1 MPQPT
6 APLDE
11 ETRLAQQQV
20 DRNVADITH
29 KLLHKTFDPQTDAEL
44 LGELVENFSDSR
56 GLTRMAIAEALAEV
70 GKPASPYLIP
80 AIARHPDP
88 VVRRAAAK
96 TMTLIADRA
105 AIPTLIHA
113 LLNDEDTVV
122 HGSAA
127 GALARMGE
135 EAVPELLSIL
145 ANPATPQI
153 TIGHVAWALAFIGA
167 EASEPIY
174 AAIDSDS
181 PEVRGAVIGAISNI
195 AENHPEPRAFMLL
208 LNALQD
214 PSQSVRSEAASAIAK
229 IKYRDGIPHLLQLF
243 NSQEAE
249 DCKAAALALM
259 KLGAP
264 EAVQPLEDR
273 LAATSDESLT
283 KILTL
288 SLDQIRRSLE
298 AEEGDW

>member
-6 APLDE
+6 APIDE
-11 ETRLAQQQV
+11 ETRLAQQQT
-20 DRNVADITH
+20 DRNVAEITQ
-29 KLLHKTFDPQTDAEL
+29 KLQQKTFDPQTDAQL
-44 LGELVENFSDSR
+44 LGELVENFSDAR

-80 AIARHPDP
+80 AIASHADP

-135 EAVPELLSIL
+135 EAVPELLTIL
-145 ANPATPQI
+145 ANPATPQT

-181 PEVRGAVIGAISNI
+181 PEVRAAVIGAISNI

-214 PSQSVRSEAASAIAK
+214 PSQNVRSEAASAIAK
-229 IKYRDGIPHLLQLF
+229 IKYRDGIPYLLQLLE
-243 NSQEAE
+243 SDEAE
-249 DCKAAALALM
+249 DRKAAALALM
-259 KLGAP
+259 KLEA
-264 EAVQPLEDR
+264 EDAVQPLEML
-273 LAATSDESLT
+273 LATESDESLV
-283 KILTL
+283 KVLTL
-288 SLDQIRRSLE
+288 AIRQIQRSLT
-298 AEEGDW
+298 EEDEW